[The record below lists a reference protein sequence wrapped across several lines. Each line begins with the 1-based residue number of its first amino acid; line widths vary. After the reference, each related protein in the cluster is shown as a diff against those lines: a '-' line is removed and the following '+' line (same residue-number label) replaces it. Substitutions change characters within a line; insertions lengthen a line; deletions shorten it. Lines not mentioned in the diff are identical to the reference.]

1 MKKKQKI
8 QLTEDLSY
16 IDNLDDL
23 DSKIRATKLALRI
36 DERLLLEGF
45 KEIPSEAIKSTVGN
59 VVPFFAKTVAAKKTW
74 NIVQTLASLLLQNPG
89 KQGLKGIF
97 AKDNLQQ
104 TAKQMGIFIGLNIV
118 KSFLAKR
125 KSKA

>member
-74 NIVQTLASLLLQNPG
+74 NIVQMLASLLLQHPG